1 MAESQDRPTRG
12 PGLVV
17 RLRADERD
25 AWHAAAR
32 SAGYRQ
38 TAVWVRE
45 IIAARLAAGA
55 SNRPASKAVAGSGGV
70 PVEVLAALGRIGSN
84 VNQLA
89 HRANAAALNSE
100 PFPVTVAE
108 LEGMRRELAGV
119 REALD
124 GDRDLLAAGER
135 EAIEA
140 RVRAEVLAEVEA
152 ELQRRW
158 DELVARARASKTV
171 PGPGEVSARLEAV
184 LARLHG
190 REDADADEDDEGWG
204 SW

>member
-1 MAESQDRPTRG
+1 MAESQDKPTRG

-17 RLRADERD
+17 RLTAAERE

-32 SAGYRQ
+32 AAGYRQ

-45 IIAARLAAGA
+45 LVAARLAAGV
-55 SNRPASKAVAGSGGV
+55 SNRPASKAVAGSGSGV
-70 PVEVLAALGRIGSN
+70 PVEVLGALGRIGSN

-100 PFPVTVAE
+100 PFPVAVAE
-108 LEGMRRELAGV
+108 LEAVRRELAGV

-124 GDRDLLAAGER
+124 GDRDLLAQGER
-135 EAIEA
+135 EAIEV

-152 ELQRRW
+152 ERQRRW
-158 DELVARARASKTV
+158 DEMQARARQRAADQGGVEESLEERT
-171 PGPGEVSARLEAV
+171 ARL
-184 LARLHG
+184 LAQIKARQAP
-190 REDADADEDDEGWG
+190 ADDDGDDW
-204 SW
+204 

>member
-17 RLRADERD
+17 RLTADERD
-25 AWHAAAR
+25 AWHGAAR

-38 TAVWVRE
+38 TAAWVRE
-45 IIAARLAAGA
+45 TVAARLAAGA
-55 SNRPASKAVAGSGGV
+55 TNRAASKNPV
-70 PVEVLAALGRIGSN
+70 PVEVLAALGRIGGN

-108 LEGMRRELAGV
+108 LEGVRRELAGL

-124 GDRDLLAAGER
+124 GDRDLLAQGER

-152 ELQRRW
+152 ERQRRW

-190 REDADADEDDEGWG
+190 REDADADEDDDGED

>member
-1 MAESQDRPTRG
+1 MAESQEKTPRG

-17 RLRADERD
+17 RLTADERE

-38 TAVWVRE
+38 TAAWVRA

-55 SNRPASKAVAGSGGV
+55 STRAASKNLV
-70 PVEVLAALGRIGSN
+70 PAEVLGQLGRIGGN

-100 PFPVTVAE
+100 PFPVTVVE
-108 LEGMRRELAGV
+108 LEAIRRELSAV

-124 GDRDLLAAGER
+124 GDRDVLAQGER
-135 EAIEA
+135 EEIEA

-152 ELQRRW
+152 KRQRTLEEFAARGRASRGRREAASGGPASGGGELLERLARVQRRLEQLDEG
-158 DELVARARASKTV
+158 DEL
-171 PGPGEVSARLEAV
+171 
-184 LARLHG
+184 
-190 REDADADEDDEGWG
+190 
-204 SW
+204 

>member
-1 MAESQDRPTRG
+1 MAESQDKPTRG

-17 RLRADERD
+17 RLTADERD

-38 TAVWVRE
+38 TAAWVRE
-45 IIAARLAAGA
+45 TIAAQLAAGA
-55 SNRPASKAVAGSGGV
+55 SNRPASNNPV
-70 PVEVLAALGRIGSN
+70 PVEVLAALGRIGGN

-100 PFPVTVAE
+100 PFPVAAQE
-108 LEGMRRELAGV
+108 LEGVRRELAGL
-119 REALD
+119 RESLD
-124 GDRDLLAAGER
+124 GDRELLAQGER

-152 ELQRRW
+152 DRQRRW
-158 DELVARARASKTV
+158 DEMRGRARASETV
-171 PGPGEVSARLEAV
+171 PGSSEVSARLEAV
-184 LARLHG
+184 LARLRA
-190 REDADADEDDEGWG
+190 REDDDDDDGG
-204 SW
+204 DSW